1 MPQGSVLGPLLF
13 LIYINDL
20 EEGIRIVL
28 LKFADDT
35 KIFRKISNSSDTR
48 LLQEDLDAL
57 VQWSKKWQMAFN
69 VEKCKVMHMGKQ
81 KEEKANYYIV
91 KSMLLT
97 DAGSSEP
104 LCPYR

>member
-1 MPQGSVLGPLLF
+1 VPQGSVLGPLLF